1 MSARGRRLSE
11 ISALIYSVTN
21 VGGVELRAGRRSGRA
36 KLEQAIA
43 LAQRHGL
50 EDQAARAI
58 ALVVSCCLR
67 TRYLALAEH
76 YLDRG
81 FEYCAD
87 ADLDDWRWLL
97 VAYRARLELLDGNW
111 NAATGSAISVLRDS
125 ASQAAPRAWA
135 LATLGVIRTRR
146 GDPGS
151 HEALDQA
158 RDAVRSTGQL
168 DQLAAVAAA
177 RAEAAWLDG
186 DDAAV
191 VTETDDVLKL
201 AVALNADWIAGELA
215 HLRSRAGIRQI
226 LAPDAIAHPYR
237 LSIDGD
243 CSEAARV
250 WTRIGCPYESAL
262 ALAASDDESARR
274 HAIDQLKH
282 LGARRTAAIITTRE
296 RAVRGP
302 CRQPRRTTRQNS
314 AGLTARELQVLRL
327 VATGLRNTEIAQ
339 HLVLSRK
346 TVDHHVSAV
355 LRKLNAR
362 TRLDASVQALDLG
375 IIAPGPAAPVSLGA
389 ACSTQRRQ
397 TA

>member
-1 MSARGRRLSE
+1 MRTSTIGD
-11 ISALIYSVTN
+11 
-21 VGGVELRAGRRSGRA
+21 GCW
-36 KLEQAIA
+36 
-43 LAQRHGL
+43 LA
-50 EDQAARAI
+50 
-58 ALVVSCCLR
+58 S
-67 TRYLALAEH
+67 
-76 YLDRG
+76 
-81 FEYCAD
+81 
-87 ADLDDWRWLL
+87 
-97 VAYRARLELLDGNW
+97 RARLELLDGNW

-339 HLVLSRK
+339 HLVLSVAVGTALRSGRDIRPHRLGLPPARIPACGI
-346 TVDHHVSAV
+346 TALGSCLGWWRRIAARARDAGSWAVVAIDQRGATSAP
-355 LRKLNAR
+355 RSIWRAGC
-362 TRLDASVQALDLG
+362 DAVA
-375 IIAPGPAAPVSLGA
+375 
-389 ACSTQRRQ
+389 ST
-397 TA
+397 TSSG